1 MKHLFIKLLTIP
13 EKNPE
18 HDYYDVS
25 LEWVIK
31 NAGNELIGQGNAD
44 HRALMDLTGLNGN
57 WDKDFEISVVLSNR
71 WATATSLMVP
81 GKNTSQIERALPFA
95 VEEFVSSEVEE
106 LHIAR
111 GPIKSGDLLTCHLID
126 SVVMRRVLDLLN
138 ESNISPTRLILESEL
153 VPHQNHTASVFNQGE
168 TSLVKT
174 DHHAIKVHRN
184 NLTKAINSLKNDF
197 EDINLLNSELTDLEI
212 SELEEPIV
220 FAMNQQNY
228 DENWFALVSD
238 FNVKKSINLLQG
250 TFKREKS
257 SSSLNNESLTLLK
270 VASVA
275 FTTISIFFIAE
286 GFWSQIRANDYEER
300 AFSIYQ
306 SMFPNESLPVT
317 ANALLRRVNS
327 KLNRKTED
335 DISPTFLNRVDAVSK
350 SLPENSSL
358 LTMSYSNESQELILI
373 ALLKSYDALDE
384 FKNSLTAHRLNM
396 DTSSAEEQGNL
407 VRARIRI
414 RPGD

>member
-31 NAGNELIGQGNAD
+31 NAENELIGQGNAD

-57 WDKDFEISVVLSNR
+57 WDKDFEISVILSNN
-71 WATATSLMVP
+71 WAIATSLMVP

-111 GPIKSGDLLTCHLID
+111 GAIKSGHLLTCHLID

-228 DENWFALVSD
+228 HENWFALVSD

-250 TFKREKS
+250 KFKREKS
-257 SSSLNNESLTLLK
+257 SSSLSNESLTLLK

-275 FTTISIFFIAE
+275 FTTISVFFIAE
-286 GFWSQIRANDYEER
+286 GFWSQIRADDYEEK

-317 ANALLRRVNS
+317 TNALLRRVNS
-327 KLNRKTED
+327 KLNRTTD
-335 DISPTFLNRVDAVSK
+335 DDVGPTFLDRVDAVSK

-384 FKNSLTAHRLNM
+384 FKNSLTAYRLNM
-396 DTSSAEEQGNL
+396 DTSSAEEQGDL

-414 RPGD
+414 RPRD

>member
-13 EKNPE
+13 EKNLE

-31 NAGNELIGQGNAD
+31 NAENELIGQGDAD

-57 WDKDFEISVVLSNR
+57 WDKDFEISVILLNT
-71 WATATSLMVP
+71 WAIATSLMVP
-81 GKNTSQIERALPFA
+81 GKNASQIERALPFA

-106 LHIAR
+106 LHIAKGR
-111 GPIKSGDLLTCHLID
+111 MKSGDLLTCHLID
-126 SVVMRRVLDLLN
+126 SVIIRRVLDLLN

-153 VPHQNHTASVFNQGE
+153 VPHQNHTASVFNQGG

-220 FAMNQQNY
+220 FAKNQKNY
-228 DENWFALVSD
+228 DENWFALISD
-238 FNVKKSINLLQG
+238 FNVKESIDLLQG
-250 TFKREKS
+250 KFQREKS
-257 SSSLNNESLTLLK
+257 SNSLNNESTTLLK

-275 FTTISIFFIAE
+275 FATISLFFIAE
-286 GFWSQIRANDYEER
+286 GFWSQIRANDYEEK

-317 ANALLRRVNS
+317 TNALLRRVNS

-335 DISPTFLNRVDAVSK
+335 DLSPTFLDRVDAVSK

-358 LTMSYSNESQELILI
+358 LTMSYSDESRELILI
-373 ALLKSYDALDE
+373 ALLKGYDALDE
-384 FKNSLTAHRLNM
+384 FKNRLAAYKLNM
-396 DTSSAEEQGNL
+396 DTSSAEEQGDL

-414 RPGD
+414 RPGE

>member
-1 MKHLFIKLLTIP
+1 MKHLFIKLLTVP
-13 EKNPE
+13 EKYPE
-18 HDYYDVS
+18 HNDYDVA

-31 NAGNELIGQGNAD
+31 NAENGLIGQGSAG

-57 WDKDFEISVVLSNR
+57 WDKDFEISLILSNT
-71 WATATSLMVP
+71 WAIATSLMVP
-81 GKNTSQIERALPFA
+81 GKNVAQIERALPFA
-95 VEEFVSSEVEE
+95 VEEFISSEVEE

-111 GPIKSGDLLTCHLID
+111 GRIKSGSLLTCHLID
-126 SVVMRRVLDLLN
+126 SVLMRRVLGLLN
-138 ESNISPTRLILESEL
+138 ESNISPTRVILESEL
-153 VPHQNHTASVFNQGE
+153 VPHLNHTVSVFNHGE
-168 TSLVKT
+168 TSIVKT

-212 SELEEPIV
+212 SELEEPVV
-220 FAMNQQNY
+220 FANDQKQY
-228 DENWFALVSD
+228 EKNWFALVSD
-238 FNVKKSINLLQG
+238 FSAKECINLLQG
-250 TFKREKS
+250 EFKQEKS
-257 SSSLNNESLTLLK
+257 SSSSSNESLALLK

-275 FTTISIFFIAE
+275 FATISVFFIME

-300 AFSIYQ
+300 AFSTYQ

-317 ANALLRRVNS
+317 TNALLRRVNS
-327 KLNRKTED
+327 KLNRKTEGD
-335 DISPTFLNRVDAVSK
+335 LSLTFLDRVDAVSK

-358 LTMSYSNESQELILI
+358 LTMSYSNESREFILI

-384 FKNSLTAHRLNM
+384 FNNSLTAYKLNM
-396 DTSSAEEQGNL
+396 DTSSAEEQGDL

>member
-18 HDYYDVS
+18 HDYHDVS

-31 NAGNELIGQGNAD
+31 NAENELIGQGNAD

-57 WDKDFEISVVLSNR
+57 WDKDFEISVILSNN
-71 WATATSLMVP
+71 WAIATSLIVP
-81 GKNTSQIERALPFA
+81 GKNASQIERALPFA

-106 LHIAR
+106 LHIAKGR
-111 GPIKSGDLLTCHLID
+111 IKSGDLLTCHLID
-126 SVVMRRVLDLLN
+126 SVVMKKVLDLLD

-153 VPHQNHTASVFNQGE
+153 VPHQNRTVSVFNQGV

-184 NLTKAINSLKNDF
+184 NITKAINSLKNDF

-212 SELEEPIV
+212 SELDEPIV

-238 FNVKKSINLLQG
+238 FNVKKCINLLQG
-250 TFKREKS
+250 KFKREKS
-257 SSSLNNESLTLLK
+257 SSSLSNESLTLLK

-275 FTTISIFFIAE
+275 FTTISVFFIAE
-286 GFWSQIRANDYEER
+286 GFWSQIRADDYEEK

-317 ANALLRRVNS
+317 TNALLRRVNS
-327 KLNRKTED
+327 KLNRTTKSD
-335 DISPTFLNRVDAVSK
+335 VSPNFLDRVDAVSK

-384 FKNSLTAHRLNM
+384 FKNSLTAYKLNM
-396 DTSSAEEQGNL
+396 DTSSAEEQGDL

-414 RPGD
+414 RPGA

>member
-31 NAGNELIGQGNAD
+31 NAENELIGQGNAD

-57 WDKDFEISVVLSNR
+57 WDKDFEISVILSNN
-71 WATATSLMVP
+71 WAIATSLMVP

-111 GPIKSGDLLTCHLID
+111 GAIKSGHLLTCHLID

-153 VPHQNHTASVFNQGE
+153 VPHQNYTASVFNQGE

-250 TFKREKS
+250 KFKREKS
-257 SSSLNNESLTLLK
+257 SSSLSNESLTLLK

-275 FTTISIFFIAE
+275 FTTISVFFIAE
-286 GFWSQIRANDYEER
+286 GFWSQIRADDYEEK

-317 ANALLRRVNS
+317 TNALLRRVNS
-327 KLNRKTED
+327 KLNRTIED
-335 DISPTFLNRVDAVSK
+335 DVSPTFLDRVAAVSK

-373 ALLKSYDALDE
+373 ALLKSYGALDE
-384 FKNSLTAHRLNM
+384 FKNSLTAYRLNM

>member
-31 NAGNELIGQGNAD
+31 NAENELIGQGNAD

-57 WDKDFEISVVLSNR
+57 WDKDFEISVILLNT
-71 WATATSLMVP
+71 WAIATSLMVP
-81 GKNTSQIERALPFA
+81 GKNASQIERALPFA

-106 LHIAR
+106 LHIAKGR
-111 GPIKSGDLLTCHLID
+111 IKSGDLLTCHLID
-126 SVVMRRVLDLLN
+126 SVVMKRILDLLN

-153 VPHQNHTASVFNQGE
+153 MPHQNHTASVFNQGE

-184 NLTKAINSLKNDF
+184 NVTKAINSLKNDF

-220 FAMNQQNY
+220 FAKNQQNY

-238 FNVKKSINLLQG
+238 FNVKECIDLLQG
-250 TFKREKS
+250 KFQREKS
-257 SSSLNNESLTLLK
+257 SNSLNKESTTLLK

-275 FTTISIFFIAE
+275 FATISFFFIAE
-286 GFWSQIRANDYEER
+286 GFWSQIKANDYEKK

-317 ANALLRRVNS
+317 TNALLRRVNS

-335 DISPTFLNRVDAVSK
+335 DLSPTFLDRVDAVSK

-358 LTMSYSNESQELILI
+358 LTMSYSDESRELILI

-384 FKNSLTAHRLNM
+384 FKNRLSAYKLNM
-396 DTSSAEEQGNL
+396 DTSSAEEQGDL

>member
-31 NAGNELIGQGNAD
+31 NAENELIGQGNAD

-57 WDKDFEISVVLSNR
+57 WDKDFEISVILLNT
-71 WATATSLMVP
+71 WAIATSLMVP
-81 GKNTSQIERALPFA
+81 GKNASQIERALPFA

-106 LHIAR
+106 LHIAKGR
-111 GPIKSGDLLTCHLID
+111 IKSGDLLTCHLID
-126 SVVMRRVLDLLN
+126 SVIMRRVLDLLN

-174 DHHAIKVHRN
+174 DHHAIEVHRN

-197 EDINLLNSELTDLEI
+197 EDIDPLNSELTDLEI

-220 FAMNQQNY
+220 FAKNQQSY
-228 DENWFALVSD
+228 GENWFALVSD
-238 FNVKKSINLLQG
+238 FNVKECIDLLQG
-250 TFKREKS
+250 KFQREMS
-257 SSSLNNESLTLLK
+257 SNSLNNGSATLLR

-275 FTTISIFFIAE
+275 IATISLFFIAE

-300 AFSIYQ
+300 AFAMYQ
-306 SMFPNESLPVT
+306 SMFPNDSLPIT
-317 ANALLRRVNS
+317 TNALLRRVNS
-327 KLNRKTED
+327 KLNRKTEND
-335 DISPTFLNRVDAVSK
+335 LGLTFLDRVDAISK

-358 LTMSYSNESQELILI
+358 LTMSYSDESRELILI

-384 FKNSLTAHRLNM
+384 FKNRLSAYKLNM
-396 DTSSAEEQGNL
+396 DTSSAEEQGDL

>member
-31 NAGNELIGQGNAD
+31 NAENELIGQGNAD

-57 WDKDFEISVVLSNR
+57 WDKDFEISVILSNA
-71 WATATSLMVP
+71 WAIATSLMVP
-81 GKNTSQIERALPFA
+81 GKNASQIERALPFA

-111 GPIKSGDLLTCHLID
+111 GAIKSGHLLTCHLID

-184 NLTKAINSLKNDF
+184 NLTKAINSLKHDF

-250 TFKREKS
+250 KFKREKS
-257 SSSLNNESLTLLK
+257 SSSLSNESLTLLK

-275 FTTISIFFIAE
+275 FTTISVFFIAE
-286 GFWSQIRANDYEER
+286 GFWSQIRANDYEEK

-317 ANALLRRVNS
+317 TNALLRRVNS
-327 KLNRKTED
+327 KLNRKNED
-335 DISPTFLNRVDAVSK
+335 DLSPTFLDRVDAVSK

-384 FKNSLTAHRLNM
+384 FKNSLAAYRLNM
-396 DTSSAEEQGNL
+396 DTSSAEEQGDL

>member
-25 LEWVIK
+25 LEWIIK
-31 NAGNELIGQGNAD
+31 NAENELIGQGNAD

-57 WDKDFEISVVLSNR
+57 WDKDFEISVILLNT
-71 WATATSLMVP
+71 WAIATSLMVP
-81 GKNTSQIERALPFA
+81 GKNASQIERALPFA

-106 LHIAR
+106 LHIAKGR
-111 GPIKSGDLLTCHLID
+111 IKSGDLLTCHLID
-126 SVVMRRVLDLLN
+126 SVIMRRVLDLLN

-212 SELEEPIV
+212 SELEEPVV

-250 TFKREKS
+250 KFKREKS
-257 SSSLNNESLTLLK
+257 SSSLSNESLTLLK

-275 FTTISIFFIAE
+275 FTTISVFFIAE
-286 GFWSQIRANDYEER
+286 GFWSQIRADDYEEK

-317 ANALLRRVNS
+317 TNALLRRVNS
-327 KLNRKTED
+327 KLNRTTD
-335 DISPTFLNRVDAVSK
+335 DDVSQTFLDRVDAVSK

-384 FKNSLTAHRLNM
+384 FKNSLTAYRLNM
-396 DTSSAEEQGNL
+396 DTSSAEEQGDL

>member
-31 NAGNELIGQGNAD
+31 NAENELIGQGNAD

-57 WDKDFEISVVLSNR
+57 WDKDFEISVILSNN
-71 WATATSLMVP
+71 WAIATSLMVP

-111 GPIKSGDLLTCHLID
+111 GAIKSGHLLTCHLID
-126 SVVMRRVLDLLN
+126 GVVMRRVLDLLN

-197 EDINLLNSELTDLEI
+197 EDINLLNSELSDMEI

-228 DENWFALVSD
+228 DGNWFALVSD

-250 TFKREKS
+250 KFKREKS
-257 SSSLNNESLTLLK
+257 SSSLSNESLTLLK

-275 FTTISIFFIAE
+275 FTTISVFFIAE
-286 GFWSQIRANDYEER
+286 GFWSQIRADDYEEK

-317 ANALLRRVNS
+317 TNALLRRVNS
-327 KLNRKTED
+327 KLNRTTD
-335 DISPTFLNRVDAVSK
+335 DDVSPTFLDRVDAVSK

-384 FKNSLTAHRLNM
+384 FKNSLTAYRLNM